1 MKIEQIVFGTLADGT
16 RVDLFT
22 LTNKNN
28 MVLKVTTYGG
38 TIVSLCAPDRHGAS
52 EDIVLGYDRLEDFIT
67 KPNPYFGAII
77 GRYAN
82 RIANGCFR
90 LDDVEYTL
98 AQNNGVNHLHGGT
111 RGFDKVVWDAKEM
124 VGKTQGSVEL
134 SYLSEDGEEGY
145 PGTLQ
150 ATVTYT
156 LSDDNV
162 VKIAYLA
169 ETDKKTVV
177 NLTNHTY
184 FNLTGAASGMNI
196 LNHELM
202 VCADYFTLGDA
213 GLIPT
218 GEFRRVT
225 DTPMDFTRP
234 MRIGARIQ
242 AQDEQLQAAGG
253 YDHNWVLR
261 EQGESPA
268 LAARLY
274 EPTSGRVME
283 VHTTEPGLQFYTG
296 NFLDGSIT
304 GKGNIVYH
312 KHAGLCLET
321 QHYPNSPNQ
330 PAFPSTLLEPGQH
343 YTQTTTYSFS
353 VKE

>member
-1 MKIEQIVFGTLADGT
+1 MKIEKVVFGTLADGT
-16 RVDLFT
+16 TVDMFT
-22 LTNKNN
+22 LTNKHN
-28 MVLKVTTYGG
+28 MALKVMTYGG
-38 TIVSLCAPDRHGAS
+38 TIVSLCAPDRHGAL
-52 EDIVLGYDRLEDFIT
+52 EDVVLGYDRFDDIVT

-82 RIANGCFR
+82 RIANGRFC
-90 LDDVEYTL
+90 LDGVEYTL
-98 AQNNGVNHLHGGT
+98 ARNNGTNHLHGGA
-111 RGFDKVVWDAKEM
+111 RGFDKVLWNAKER

-145 PGTLQ
+145 PGTLRV
-150 ATVTYT
+150 TVIYT
-156 LSDDNV
+156 LNDDNV
-162 VKIAYLA
+162 VKIEYVA

-177 NLTNHTY
+177 NLTNHAY
-184 FNLTGAASGMNI
+184 FNLAGAVSGTNI

-202 VCADYFTLGDA
+202 LCADYFTPGDA

-218 GEFRRVT
+218 GELRRVPG
-225 DTPMDFTRP
+225 TPMDFTRP

-253 YDHNWVLR
+253 YDHNWVLNK
-261 EQGESPA
+261 QGKSLA

-274 EPTSGRVME
+274 EPTSGRMME
-283 VHTTEPGLQFYTG
+283 VHTTEPGIQFYSG
-296 NFLDGSIT
+296 NFLDESIT
-304 GKGNIVYH
+304 GKGRTAYH

-330 PAFPSTLLEPGQH
+330 PEFPSTVLEPGKH

-353 VKE
+353 VK